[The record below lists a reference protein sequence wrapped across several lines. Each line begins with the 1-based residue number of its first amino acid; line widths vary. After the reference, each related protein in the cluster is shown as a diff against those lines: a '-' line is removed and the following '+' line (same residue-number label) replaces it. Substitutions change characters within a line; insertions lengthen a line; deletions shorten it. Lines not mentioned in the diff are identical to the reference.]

1 MLKVEKVCNM
11 LRKYVSQKFFLE
23 YSRAKINIST
33 HFEIFGPVGL
43 FWPAGFCMIGPA

>member
-1 MLKVEKVCNM
+1 MQHVEKVCEPEI
-11 LRKYVSQKFFLE
+11 FLE